1 MSSIYG
7 TRMSV
12 LTYRTA
18 TPSFNAG
25 RYFQRRAAPITRL
38 SKDWLTDLRMVAS
51 TTSPFSSIT
60 SSTTALVFLALVMRT
75 RSGVI
80 AGMRWLI
87 TAGGTTPTS
96 STVYTRGALAGIGAG
111 SMRCAAGGVAAGAVG
126 AEAVAAGL
134 SCGTLSAAGW
144 AVAWR

>member
-1 MSSIYG
+1 
-7 TRMSV
+7 MSV

-25 RYFQRRAAPITRL
+25 RYFQRRAAATTML
-38 SKDWLTDLRMVAS
+38 SKEVLTDLMMVAS

-60 SSTTALVFLALVMRT
+60 SSTTALVFVALVMRT

-80 AGMRWLI
+80 AGMRWLM

-96 STVYTRGALAGIGAG
+96 STVYACAALGGAG
-111 SMRCAAGGVAAGAVG
+111 AGAVSVRRDAG
-126 AEAVAAGL
+126 AAAAGL
-134 SCGTLSAAGW
+134 SCGMFPAAGW
-144 AVAWR
+144 

>member
-1 MSSIYG
+1 
-7 TRMSV
+7 MSV

-25 RYFQRRAAPITRL
+25 RYFQRRAAPTTRL
-38 SKDWLTDLRMVAS
+38 SKDVLTDLMMVAS

-60 SSTTALVFLALVMRT
+60 ISTTALVFIALVMRT

-80 AGMRWLI
+80 AGMRWLM

-96 STVYTRGALAGIGAG
+96 STVYTRGALAGTGVGSVRSGAG
-111 SMRCAAGGVAAGAVG
+111 PVAAGAVAASAVG

-134 SCGTLSAAGW
+134 SCATFAAAGW

>member
-1 MSSIYG
+1 
-7 TRMSV
+7 MSV

-18 TPSFNAG
+18 TPSFDAG

-38 SKDWLTDLRMVAS
+38 SKDVLTDLMTVAS

-60 SSTTALVFLALVMRT
+60 ISTTALVFIALVMRT

-80 AGMRWLI
+80 AGMRWLM

-96 STVYTRGALAGIGAG
+96 STVYTRGALAGTGVGSGRRDAGA
-111 SMRCAAGGVAAGAVG
+111 AATGAVG
-126 AEAVAAGL
+126 AEAVAAGF
-134 SCGTLSAAGW
+134 SCGTL
-144 AVAWR
+144 

>member
-1 MSSIYG
+1 
-7 TRMSV
+7 MSV

-18 TPSFNAG
+18 TPSFDAG

-38 SKDWLTDLRMVAS
+38 SKDELTVLMMVAS
-51 TTSPFSSIT
+51 TTSPFSLIT
-60 SSTTALVFLALVMRT
+60 ISTTALVFIALVMRT

-80 AGMRWLI
+80 AGMRWLM
-87 TAGGTTPTS
+87 TTGGTTPTS
-96 STVYTRGALAGIGAG
+96 STVYTRGALAGTGAG
-111 SMRCAAGGVAAGAVG
+111 SVRRGAGAAAAGAVG

-134 SCGTLSAAGW
+134 SCGTLAAAGW